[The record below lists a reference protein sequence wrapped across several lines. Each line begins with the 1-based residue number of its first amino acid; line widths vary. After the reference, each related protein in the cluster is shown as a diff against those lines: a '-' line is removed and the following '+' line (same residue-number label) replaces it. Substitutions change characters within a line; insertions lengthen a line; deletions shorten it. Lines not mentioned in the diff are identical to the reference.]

1 MTAATQKR
9 GNRKMLTGR
18 VVSDK
23 ADKTIVVEVTS
34 RVPHGLYRK
43 VVQRRS
49 RFAAH
54 DAENS
59 AHTGDTVQIMESR
72 PMSKRKRWRLCQ
84 IVERAR

>member
-18 VVSDK
+18 VVSDR
-23 ADKTIVVEVTS
+23 ADKTIVVEVIS
-34 RVPHGLYRK
+34 RVQHSLYRK
-43 VVQRRS
+43 VVQRRAK
-49 RFAAH
+49 FAAH

-59 AHTGDTVQIMESR
+59 ARDGDTVQIMESR
-72 PMSKRKRWRLCQ
+72 PMSKRKRWRLVQ

>member
-9 GNRKMLTGR
+9 GTRKTLTGR

-23 ADKTIVVEVTS
+23 AEKTIVVEVTS

-43 VVQRRS
+43 VVRRRS

-84 IVERAR
+84 IIERAR